1 MSNSNISISEDK
13 LQGSRAAEQIKETKS
28 PAFQFSVLT
37 CAVRGQ
43 LATKIIHADGKV
55 IGYSKAKWFHF
66 KYCEID
72 SLEDFAKLALAWL
85 ADEPN
90 RFIIRGQLKPDLT
103 GVQRRLKYPDLKTGD
118 PATIECPLR
127 RWIVLDIDGARVLAG
142 LGEPGKLAEAGYHI
156 RDDILPPYFR
166 GVRCIAAASSSTGRK
181 GPTTAHLRLYFVL
194 NRPAENEA
202 LMLWA
207 DNLSRKYHWI
217 DPLVFQSY
225 QPIYTARPIFHGCGD
240 PVPEWGRIRL
250 LDGYDDELAIELP
263 LVKKAREHTDVVL
276 IPAIW
281 MPDKRQY
288 QVPEEL
294 LDITAQDA
302 GLGVPSLP
310 DDTSDKAWSCIKHVF
325 DVLDGCPDPNRPK
338 KLGGARHLTLAHCAW
353 TLAKLVAECELPKEQ
368 ARAAFFEAAKEIRN
382 GDGKYDAALIERHID
397 DAFVD
402 LGKR

>member
-1 MSNSNISISEDK
+1 MLDNGVNRQPVYSTPGAK
-13 LQGSRAAEQIKETKS
+13 RQGDIKS

-37 CAVRGQ
+37 CAGRGQ

-55 IGYSKAKWFHF
+55 IGFSKTKYFHF

-72 SLEDFAKLALAWL
+72 TLEDFAKLVLTWL

-90 RFIIRGQLKPDLT
+90 RFIIRGQLRPGLA

-127 RWIVLDIDGARVLAG
+127 RWIVLDIDGARVPAD

-156 RDDILPPYFR
+156 RDIILPPYFR

-181 GPTTAHLRLYFVL
+181 GPTTAHLRLYFIL
-194 NRPAENEA
+194 NRLAENDA

-225 QPIYTARPIFHGCGD
+225 QPIYTARPIFRGCGD

-263 LVKKAREHTDVVL
+263 LVKKAREHTDVVW
-276 IPAIW
+276 IPEK
-281 MPDKRQY
+281 PVLY
-288 QVPEEL
+288 QVPDEL
-294 LDITAQDA
+294 LEITAQDA
-302 GLGVPSLP
+302 GLGVPPLP
-310 DDTSDKAWSCIKHVF
+310 DDISDKAWSCIKHVF

-338 KLGGARHLTLAHCAW
+338 RMGGAVISRWHTALGPWQNSWPNVSCQKRELEQPSS
-353 TLAKLVAECELPKEQ
+353 KLRMGFATRTANTML
-368 ARAAFFEAAKEIRN
+368 
-382 GDGKYDAALIERHID
+382 H
-397 DAFVD
+397 
-402 LGKR
+402 